1 MRGAGGVFQVGYLGV
16 INFAAAA
23 SSGSGT
29 TSVQYSAGAQHIG
42 SKFSLGA
49 SAIIAGR
56 NFRDIAAMNGAA
68 VPRKQLNGNWSL
80 FLKHFG
86 SVGVAYA
93 GLDQDNSPNPIPP
106 GSMTAQ
112 HSKVVSANY
121 SIQVHHMSI
130 YANEY
135 RYFASTGDNSGLQV
149 GITIPLGKQSSVTV
163 SGESNGSGQVQ
174 AQKSAPQVGD
184 WGYDAYISAG
194 DSTHEFAQG
203 QYKSSV
209 GLFTA
214 GVDQSAGQT
223 TLRLETQGALS
234 FIDKELFPSNWV
246 YDSFAI
252 VDTSPIPR
260 VHVLQENRDVGSTNS
275 SGRLLVPDMR
285 SFEPNHIAIE
295 PTDIPPDA
303 TINVAARV
311 IRPRDLS
318 GAVVRFPIKFSHAA
332 LLRLVDEAG
341 VPVPLGS
348 TVTLRATNAIVPV
361 GFDGDAYVE
370 DLSLRNELTIERP
383 DGRRCTIA
391 FDYHPLPGEIP
402 SIGPLRCLEKK
413 P

>member
-1 MRGAGGVFQVGYLGV
+1 M
-16 INFAAAA
+16 
-23 SSGSGT
+23 T
-29 TSVQYSAGAQHIG
+29 
-42 SKFSLGA
+42 
-49 SAIIAGR
+49 
-56 NFRDIAAMNGAA
+56 
-68 VPRKQLNGNWSL
+68 PL
-80 FLKHFG
+80 F
-86 SVGVAYA
+86 
-93 GLDQDNSPNPIPP
+93 PPEIPP
-106 GSMTAQ
+106 TNLPRGNT
-112 HSKVVSANY
+112 N
-121 SIQVHHMSI
+121 
-130 YANEY
+130 
-135 RYFASTGDNSGLQV
+135 RR
-149 GITIPLGKQSSVTV
+149 
-163 SGESNGSGQVQ
+163 
-174 AQKSAPQVGD
+174 
-184 WGYDAYISAG
+184 
-194 DSTHEFAQG
+194 
-203 QYKSSV
+203 V

-214 GVDQSAGQT
+214 GVDQDPPDIT
-223 TLRLETQGALS
+223 TVRLETQGALS